1 MDESRSVKPHASS
14 QALLQGPPFDADYNR
29 SVSRANLQN
38 TLGGRNASRRDVSG
52 KESRE

>member
-1 MDESRSVKPHASS
+1 MDESRNVRPHASS
-14 QALLQGPPFDADYNR
+14 RALLQGPPSGANYNH
-29 SVSRANLQN
+29 SGSRTNLQN